1 MQIYRRVVQIIDD
14 ANMVVSQYSQ
24 GLRRISANSYRYYRY
39 NRLKINNNILLFES
53 GFGIGFFMIF
63 PYLLEIII
71 C

>member
-24 GLRRISANSYRYYRY
+24 WLRRISANSYRYYRY

-53 GFGIGFFMIF
+53 GFGTGFFMIF